1 MAAAAPAVT
10 GGNCTCITGA
20 MPNME
25 WGATLRRPRMAN
37 LRRAPPMNSG
47 LITTFTRCEMPLFA
61 FFTTPFRAFF
71 LGFGLERRLYVRA
84 IYT

>member
-1 MAAAAPAVT
+1 MAAAAPVVT

-20 MPNME
+20 IPNIE

-37 LRRAPPMNSG
+37 LRRAPPMSSG
-47 LITTFTRCEMPLFA
+47 LTTTFTRCEML

-71 LGFGLERRLYVRA
+71 LGFGLERRLYVRG